1 MNTVLVKNANVVWG
15 GNSNISLNGLCDIKV
30 IDGIIASIIPS
41 ADNKFLSFDGEII
54 DLDGKV
60 VLPAFFD
67 SHIHPLGKEIITS
80 NLLLLK
86 AEDNKSLETCLAK
99 IKEYVNKPKNQNLNI
114 ITGAGWM
121 DSLFMAHN
129 RDSLGD
135 AYAALGPSATI
146 LDDALKGTSAEHKP
160 VYIISFDRHSVWA
173 NSVALKIAGML
184 DNPQSVDV
192 YSGKIELNP
201 DSGKAWGCLREGA
214 IKSLYDRLPKQNI
227 PMVEFEKALAQFEQ
241 TMLERGIAGVSSAS
255 NDPMTLGYDLTCGDA
270 YELMAQ
276 KDAKGELK
284 LFYDTMAYLGPLS
297 DVSAVISRLKSLQQK
312 HVDSNK
318 LRFGTIK
325 IFVDG
330 VVEGGTASM
339 LNEAGNADEAGLIWE
354 ISQLNQVVA
363 EVDAAGLQMHFH
375 VIGDGAVKITLDAI
389 ENAFNQNGKRD
400 ARHTLAHI
408 QTIDNEDIKML
419 AELGVVACLQPYW
432 FYKEPGFFDTVEK
445 AFLKEKAESEYPYN
459 SFVEKGIVISGGSDY
474 PATPNP
480 NPLLAIEIG
489 VTRNIEGATDSSCV
503 LNYEERGNVANLIT
517 SFTYGSA
524 YQAHMEN
531 KMSSI
536 AIGMRANFVVLGE
549 NPFEC
554 ESNNIHKIKII
565 ATIVDGIIAYKQ

>member
-1 MNTVLVKNANVVWG
+1 MNIILVKNANIVWG
-15 GNSNISLNGLCDIKV
+15 GEKNAFLNGLYDIK
-30 IDGIIASIIPS
+30 ILDGIIDDIVASS
-41 ADNKFLSFDGEII
+41 EDAFLSFDGEVI
-54 DLDGKV
+54 DLNGSV

-86 AEDNKSLETCLAK
+86 AEDNKSIEVCVNK
-99 IKEYVNKPKNQNLNI
+99 IKEYVDNPKNQNLNI

-129 RDSLGD
+129 VNNLGD

-146 LDDALKGTSAEHKP
+146 LDNALKGTSAEHKP
-160 VYIISFDRHSVWA
+160 VYIISFDRHSVWV
-173 NSVALKIAGML
+173 NSVALKMADML
-184 DNPQSVDV
+184 YNPQDVDI
-192 YSGKIELNP
+192 YSGKIEINP
-201 DSGKAWGCLREGA
+201 DDGKAWGCLREGA

-227 PMVEFEKALAQFEQ
+227 PTQELEVALAKFEQ
-241 TMLERGIAGVSSAS
+241 SMLERGVAGVSTAS

-270 YELMAQ
+270 YDLMAE

-284 LFYDTMAYLGPLS
+284 LFYDTMAYIGPLS

-312 HVDSNK
+312 HLDSNK

-339 LNEAGNADEAGLIWE
+339 LNEAGNADEAGLIWG
-354 ISQLNQVVA
+354 ISQLNKAVS
-363 EVDAAGLQMHFH
+363 EVDASGLQIHFH
-375 VIGDGAVKITLDAI
+375 AIGDGAVKITLDVI
-389 ENAFNQNGKRD
+389 KNAFKQNGKRD

-408 QTIDNEDIKML
+408 QTIDDKDVKRL
-419 AELGVVACLQPYW
+419 SELGVVACLQPYW
-432 FYKEPGFFDTVEK
+432 FYKEVGFFDTVEK

-459 SFVEKGIVISGGSDY
+459 SFIKEGIIISGGSDY

-480 NPLLAIEIG
+480 NPLVAIEIG
-489 VTRNIEGATDSSCV
+489 VTRNLKGAMDKSCV
-503 LNYEERGNVANLIT
+503 LNYEERGTVANLIS
-517 SFTYGSA
+517 SFTYGGA
-524 YQAHMEN
+524 YQAHVEN
-531 KMSSI
+531 KMGSI
-536 AIGMRANFVVLGE
+536 AIGMRANFVVLSE

-554 ESNNIHKIKII
+554 ESSNIHKIKII
-565 ATIVDGIIAYKQ
+565 ATLVDGKIVYKQ